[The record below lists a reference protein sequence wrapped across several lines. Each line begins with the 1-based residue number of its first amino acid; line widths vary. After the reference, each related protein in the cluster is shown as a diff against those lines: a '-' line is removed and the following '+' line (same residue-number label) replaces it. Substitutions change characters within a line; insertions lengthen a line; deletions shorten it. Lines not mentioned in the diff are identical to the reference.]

1 MKELRELE
9 VFRELEVDEIE
20 EAKIQLNELQIEKNE
35 ALDNLKYE
43 LEYRSL
49 KNRYLKRSNR
59 YEDEIEL
66 RIEAKVRINEI
77 NRLKEEVRNNED
89 ILLNSET
96 EIDKLLTDL
105 KYEEKDIMNDIMTLE
120 EKLRKLEIPSSYIIG
135 IKNLIL
141 SAWNV
146 PLWK

>member
-1 MKELRELE
+1 M
-9 VFRELEVDEIE
+9 FRELEVDEIE

-141 SAWNV
+141 SA
-146 PLWK
+146 

>member
-9 VFRELEVDEIE
+9 VLRELEIDEIE

-49 KNRYLKRSNR
+49 KKRYLKRSNW

-66 RIEAKVRINEI
+66 IIEAKVRINEI

-105 KYEEKDIMNDIMTLE
+105 KYEEKDIRNDIMTLE

>member
-9 VFRELEVDEIE
+9 VLRELEIDEIE

-49 KNRYLKRSNR
+49 KKRYLKRSNW

-105 KYEEKDIMNDIMTLE
+105 KYEEKDIMNDVMTLE
-120 EKLRKLEIPSSYIIG
+120 EKLRKLEIPSSYITG

>member
-9 VFRELEVDEIE
+9 VLRELEIDEIE

-59 YEDEIEL
+59 
-66 RIEAKVRINEI
+66 
-77 NRLKEEVRNNED
+77 
-89 ILLNSET
+89 
-96 EIDKLLTDL
+96 
-105 KYEEKDIMNDIMTLE
+105 
-120 EKLRKLEIPSSYIIG
+120 
-135 IKNLIL
+135 
-141 SAWNV
+141 
-146 PLWK
+146 

>member
-141 SAWNV
+141 SA
-146 PLWK
+146 